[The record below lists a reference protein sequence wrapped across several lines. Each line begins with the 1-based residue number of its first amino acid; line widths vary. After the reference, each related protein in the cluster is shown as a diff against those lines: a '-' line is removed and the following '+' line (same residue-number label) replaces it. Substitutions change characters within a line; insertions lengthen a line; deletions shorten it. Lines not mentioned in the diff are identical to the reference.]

1 MRIKWGNVCQVL
13 RTVPGTPQACF
24 SLSRILIPLYL
35 HKPPLQSNPITIW
48 TCWRFFSSKRVSLKV
63 VSNQFLFCC
72 VFLTTSRMQ
81 YFTLLREVSS
91 IQNAGRKKK
100 NREHSFWK
108 YVKILFWTSF
118 QSQVLTFP
126 PPTRG
131 EAFSDTEGK
140 KDIKYIFLNNN
151 LSWKFSCWKLF
162 LGLFC
167 KFGWGQFLLKWTS
180 FLLSVGASFPLPDL
194 TCLLS
199 GRWMD

>member
-24 SLSRILIPLYL
+24 SLSPILIPLYL

-100 NREHSFWK
+100 TGSILSENTWRFSSEPHFNPRFSPFLHQHEGRPFLIQREKKTSNTSFWT
-108 YVKILFWTSF
+108 I
-118 QSQVLTFP
+118 
-126 PPTRG
+126 
-131 EAFSDTEGK
+131 
-140 KDIKYIFLNNN
+140 IFLGN
-151 LSWKFSCWKLF
+151 F
-162 LGLFC
+162 LVENYF
-167 KFGWGQFLLKWTS
+167 
-180 FLLSVGASFPLPDL
+180 
-194 TCLLS
+194 
-199 GRWMD
+199 